1 MNHTRWRLARERSAL
16 EGYTE
21 PPEVVAER
29 REIRLALVLGQLV
42 YDRRTSLGLSQPALG
57 ERLGMTADAV
67 ESLELGGMLP
77 VTAGFLA
84 RLAGALDVTVNLH
97 TAVDGVNAVTLGE
110 RVA

>member
-1 MNHTRWRLARERSAL
+1 MNHTRWRLAQERRVV

-29 REIRLALVLGQLV
+29 EEIRLALVLGQLV

-67 ESLELGGMLP
+67 DALEVGGMLP
-77 VTAGFLA
+77 VTADLLV
-84 RLAGALDVTVNLH
+84 RLAGALDVTVDLH
-97 TAVDGVNAVTLGE
+97 VVADGGNTVAFGE
-110 RVA
+110 RAA